1 MFCSPVTA
9 DRGPSPQSHST
20 PPKTSVQSAHERDIW
35 AQASNVISG
44 RLLATMKKPL
54 HLPKLEMI
62 VQPGLCLRHSMRFG
76 SGVLL
81 SGSRT
86 CTMVCVCVGVMNSFR
101 KLPSDWPTGGLTT
114 YSSVLFQS
122 TRNRWS
128 YTRNSCNSF
137 IGGCA
142 WRRAHQWLQPSPGG
156 CAGTARE
163 PLGAGAG
170 EWPWRWCWACAGPL
184 WDPRRANEKEW
195 CGGVRRGEAAGE
207 GYDMRMK
214 CHDML

>member
-86 CTMVCVCVGVMNSFR
+86 CTMVCVCVCWSHEFFSKATLRLAHGRFGH
-101 KLPSDWPTGGLTT
+101 LLF
-114 YSSVLFQS
+114 SVVSVHQKQMVLHQKQLQQLH
-122 TRNRWS
+122 RWLCMAPC
-128 YTRNSCNSF
+128 TPMAATF
-137 IGGCA
+137 T
-142 WRRAHQWLQPSPGG
+142 WRVRRDG
-156 CAGTARE
+156 ARD
-163 PLGAGAG
+163 ARR
-170 EWPWRWCWACAGPL
+170 WRWGVAMAL
-184 WDPRRANEKEW
+184 VL
-195 CGGVRRGEAAGE
+195 GVRWAFVGPTTCERE
-207 GYDMRMK
+207 GVVRRSK
-214 CHDML
+214 AR